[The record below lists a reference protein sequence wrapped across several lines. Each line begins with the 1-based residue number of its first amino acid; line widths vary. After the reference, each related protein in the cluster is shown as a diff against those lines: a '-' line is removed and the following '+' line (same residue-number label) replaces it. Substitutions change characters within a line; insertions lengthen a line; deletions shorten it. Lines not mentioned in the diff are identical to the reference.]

1 VKGGERRRLCERGW
15 CVGRDSPNRFYCQDY
30 EQRKCVWAGQVRC
43 SRPTYV
49 DASCSPTTPQ
59 RKSTFYNRPH
69 LIILRGSLFVG
80 QEEPA
85 LNIIMSNLYG
95 RSKSTYAASKPS
107 AAASPARNYERQS
120 KGSGSGSAASPSHTT
135 PEHETHTAARHG
147 QPATP
152 TNFSEHITGWL
163 IVSQFGL
170 PVRRA
175 VLCCLRNDATTSSN
189 NCRVESYETSVHR
202 RRVDCSGAM

>member
-49 DASCSPTTPQ
+49 NASCSPHHHASLL
-59 RKSTFYNRPH
+59 STIAIGPH
-69 LIILRGSLFVG
+69 LIILYGSLFVG
-80 QEEPA
+80 QEQPA

-107 AAASPARNYERQS
+107 AAASPRATMKDNQRVLRHLHHTQRQS
-120 KGSGSGSAASPSHTT
+120 TRLTLRHAMGSLHPRQVL
-135 PEHETHTAARHG
+135 ARISLG
-147 QPATP
+147 
-152 TNFSEHITGWL
+152 GWL
-163 IVSQFGL
+163 
-170 PVRRA
+170 
-175 VLCCLRNDATTSSN
+175 
-189 NCRVESYETSVHR
+189 
-202 RRVDCSGAM
+202 